1 MSRSREPKMV
11 NMPLGS
17 TQWTGGFWGDRFKVF
32 NTGRCGK
39 WEKVN
44 GFVYLKIKTEGVSWT
59 YDTPSVF
66 YPLFQDFMVFNM
78 LIVGYTIKLK

>member
-1 MSRSREPKMV
+1 MSRSREAKMV

-39 WEKVN
+39 REKVN
-44 GFVYLKIKTEGVSWT
+44 GRLNGWYVRY
-59 YDTPSVF
+59 
-66 YPLFQDFMVFNM
+66 YPYHHQ
-78 LIVGYTIKLK
+78 